1 MREEDGLET
10 AESFNQT
17 QCSKNNEGACTV
29 SRRMLACKYKCV
41 YTCIL
46 SFSNVFLK
54 ITFPLHMGCC
64 VRSACDL
71 MCCSV
76 VTSGDQSSRVWTA
89 WSGLEAYGNP
99 WIWALGKMTVPSTQ
113 IRFDRMFCLN
123 ELWVLMVEQ
132 RMCAYMHTS
141 MWLCC
146 NNFTHRVTCIFY
158 GQHHLSLCSFS
169 IYISFFS
176 NLVLF
181 PIFISG
187 YTSLNCCWM
196 LRNPTKY
203 IAQGCLNC
211 CQATSEYSC

>member
-1 MREEDGLET
+1 MPRGFEGASPLEQVALVTGWLKRFFKVEHHPSFFFFLSFNLPASNDFAALFFVCLSASLCHSGKSCYSHKRYVFIMREEDGLET

-76 VTSGDQSSRVWTA
+76 VTSGDQSSRV
-89 WSGLEAYGNP
+89 
-99 WIWALGKMTVPSTQ
+99 
-113 IRFDRMFCLN
+113 
-123 ELWVLMVEQ
+123 
-132 RMCAYMHTS
+132 
-141 MWLCC
+141 
-146 NNFTHRVTCIFY
+146 
-158 GQHHLSLCSFS
+158 
-169 IYISFFS
+169 
-176 NLVLF
+176 
-181 PIFISG
+181 
-187 YTSLNCCWM
+187 
-196 LRNPTKY
+196 
-203 IAQGCLNC
+203 
-211 CQATSEYSC
+211 